1 MWVKKVHEE
10 AFLIPCGKWGSNF
23 EQIDVV
29 VCNHF
34 YKVVDKGRVTLHSI
48 LRLQFLCDYVSDRKV
63 SSFAFQ

>member
-1 MWVKKVHEE
+1 MWQM
-10 AFLIPCGKWGSNF
+10 GGSNF

-29 VCNHF
+29 CNHF
-34 YKVVDKGRVTLHSI
+34 YEVVDKGRVTLHSI